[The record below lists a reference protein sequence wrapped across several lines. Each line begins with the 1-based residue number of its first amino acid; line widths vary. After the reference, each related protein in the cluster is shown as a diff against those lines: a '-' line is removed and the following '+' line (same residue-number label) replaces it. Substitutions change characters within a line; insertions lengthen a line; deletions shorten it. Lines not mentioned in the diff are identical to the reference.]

1 MFCLCRSACKTCKAT
16 QGARVLQVRCR
27 IKGRISTLFFFPF
40 SLSPSDRDVK
50 RRSLR
55 RIGNNYLSESRS
67 RRAAAAAVCDISRS
81 CTAVL
86 LFVSPSNSNPQEE
99 YPRFH
104 PARRGWVGGCAGG
117 RGVEDYCF
125 PICCP
130 EQTRPYQSK
139 PAQLLFHMALMYWKA
154 FHSRLPL
161 AAAAEQVSVARIPQW
176 RTIGLFC

>member
-1 MFCLCRSACKTCKAT
+1 MFVSLCMFYMQSDTRSPSLTSAVSYQRPNFRA
-16 QGARVLQVRCR
+16 
-27 IKGRISTLFFFPF
+27 FFFFLFPF
-40 SLSPSDRDVK
+40 PFRQGRETEKPATDRKQLFIRKSLPPSSGSSSCLRHFQELHGHPPVCLPFKLKSP
-50 RRSLR
+50 R
-55 RIGNNYLSESRS
+55 RIPTVPS
-67 RRAAAAAVCDISRS
+67 
-81 CTAVL
+81 
-86 LFVSPSNSNPQEE
+86 SPW
-99 YPRFH
+99 
-104 PARRGWVGGCAGG
+104 G
-117 RGVEDYCF
+117 GVEDYCF